1 MSSIGLRLL
10 TAIVVPPILVAS
22 VLVVVSAHLVQ
33 RDKELYGYD
42 FATQTVDL
50 LARNL
55 ETKLDSLRRRAAK
68 LERVEPPF
76 VALGAPSGASKVAV
90 ANVSA
95 GGSSLLELRL
105 SATRSAR
112 LPPSALLD
120 VARQGPSQL
129 QLINRAGRIL
139 AHPDPKQV
147 AQRAEAKELLGQ
159 LKLFRE
165 GAPRLGT
172 KELSLDGKL
181 VLAAFARLPGG
192 LALVQTIPKAEIS
205 AAAAP
210 LIRTAALISGVTV
223 LLTLLVTVLL
233 SRRIVRPLQAMAQQ
247 AAAIGR
253 GDFDAAKQAGP
264 RGAGEV
270 AKLADSLMQ
279 MRDSLAQR
287 EQELERVQQRLM
299 QSERLNAVNRVI
311 VAVSNELSEP
321 LEAGL
326 IATQQARYHVPPEA
340 GGKWL
345 DTLATSLDR
354 ASGMLQK
361 LRRLDTTGEK
371 SGQTTVIDAALAVVD
386 VLLSARPILQ
396 QRSIEV
402 AFEPSDP
409 WPIRVSLKNLQ
420 GALLDVLYFLA
431 QQADEATTVRI
442 SIHDQS
448 PHVTIAFHYR
458 ATPLSREECAEFL
471 SPIHAVE
478 KGGTLVLAVAAGAV
492 AEEGGALTLEPSA
505 EGNVI
510 WLQLPGSE
518 LDDGRPR
525 TDRPHKPRRSREITA
540 PTLPVV
546 DDSSIEIKVVDKDS

>member
-22 VLVVVSAHLVQ
+22 VLVVASAHLVQ

-55 ETKLDSLRRRAAK
+55 ATKLDSLRRRGAQ
-68 LERVEPPF
+68 LTEPEPPF
-76 VALGAPSGASKVAV
+76 VALQAVGGAAGAPVV
-90 ANVSA
+90 TNVST
-95 GGSSLLELRL
+95 GGKALVQLVVGQQ
-105 SATRSAR
+105 RSAR

-120 VARQGPSQL
+120 VARQGPSRL
-129 QLINRAGRIL
+129 QLINSAGRIL
-139 AHPDPKQV
+139 AHPEAAKV
-147 AQRAEAKELLGQ
+147 TKRAKATALLGQ
-159 LKLFRE
+159 LRLFRA

-172 KELSLDGKL
+172 KELTLAGKP
-181 VLAAFARLPGG
+181 VLAAFARLEGG

-247 AAAIGR
+247 AEAIGR
-253 GDFDAAKQAGP
+253 GDFDAAERQVSPK
-264 RGAGEV
+264 GAGEV
-270 AKLADSLMQ
+270 AILADSLRH
-279 MRDSLAQR
+279 MRESLAQR
-287 EQELERVQQRLM
+287 EQDLERVQQRLM

-311 VAVSNELSEP
+311 VAVSQELSEP

-326 IATQQARYHVPPEA
+326 VATQQARYHVPPEA

-371 SGQTTVIDAALAVVD
+371 TGETTVIDAALAVVD

-409 WPIRVSLKNLQ
+409 WPIRVGLKNLQ

-442 SIHDQS
+442 SIHDQT

-458 ATPLSREECAEFL
+458 ATPLSREECAQFL
-471 SPIHAVE
+471 SPIQAVE
-478 KGGTLVLAVAAGAV
+478 RGGTLVLAVAAGAV
-492 AEEGGALTLEPSA
+492 ADERGLLTLEPSA

-510 WLQLPGSE
+510 WLQLPGPDVE
-518 LDDGRPR
+518 GGRPLKAR
-525 TDRPHKPRRSREITA
+525 SRRSREITA

-546 DDSSIEIKVVDKDS
+546 DDTSLEIEVVDKD